1 MNLVERTEHVF
12 NIPPADKLEEIRE
25 TLIKCHE
32 SIAQGKETIWKLDH
46 KFREDVQKILG

>member
-1 MNLVERTEHVF
+1 MSLVERAEHVF
-12 NIPPADKLEEIRE
+12 NTSPADKLDKIRN

-32 SIAQGKETIWKLDH
+32 SIANGKETIWKLDH